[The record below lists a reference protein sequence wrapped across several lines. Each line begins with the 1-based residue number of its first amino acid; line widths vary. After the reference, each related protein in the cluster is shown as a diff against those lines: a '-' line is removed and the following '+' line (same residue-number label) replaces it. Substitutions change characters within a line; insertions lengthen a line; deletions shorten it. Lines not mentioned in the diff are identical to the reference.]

1 MAPSPMPTLRPV
13 APQRLLVWGRVFLLV
28 FLTALLWFT
37 SGNALATEIA
47 PASGEDLSYLPLEVE
62 YATGVVTAL
71 SQEPEPEAPNPLHPM
86 VGMNTVENVTV
97 KVTTGS
103 WAGETLKLK
112 NILSG
117 HPAYDIPLKEGARVL
132 LTVERYSDRP
142 PEINIADRARTPV
155 ITVLLGLFLL
165 GFFLLA
171 GKHALK
177 VLLLVA
183 GVVLLFDALLIPAT
197 LAGKPILLTLL
208 LILVIILVLALY
220 LLPLSRQQRLV
231 MAASSLSGLLV
242 TLLALVF
249 ALGVAPLQGFTS
261 EELAGLWQM
270 NPLIDFPG
278 ILLAGGL
285 VGYLGFLLGLS
296 YLLAQRAPYLPA
308 AHSPSTFLSRFQAG
322 LAEGQQPLAL
332 LIGGLALLYLGLY
345 LSWWFQLTEI
355 APPKFFNLESVAS
368 VVAVALSGGLGL
380 ITTVPVAAG
389 LSAWNRVFSATNPT
403 TP

>member
-1 MAPSPMPTLRPV
+1 MLV
-13 APQRLLVWGRVFLLV
+13 AMLC
-28 FLTALLWFT
+28 FT
-37 SGNALATEIA
+37 PESALATPLT
-47 PASGEDLSYLPLEVE
+47 PASGEDLSYLPSEVE
-62 YATGVVTAL
+62 YATGVVIAL
-71 SQEPEPEAPNPLHPM
+71 SQEPESETPNPLHPM
-86 VGMNTVENVTV
+86 GGMNTVENVTV

-117 HPAYDIPLKEGARVL
+117 HPAYDIPLEEGARVL
-132 LTVERYSDRP
+132 LTVERYPDRP
-142 PEINIADRARTPV
+142 PEINIADRARTPAT
-155 ITVLLGLFLL
+155 TVLLGLFLL
-165 GFFLLA
+165 GFLLLA

-177 VLLLVA
+177 VLLLVG
-183 GVVLLFDALLIPAT
+183 GVIMLFDALLIPAT
-197 LAGKPILLTLL
+197 LAGKPILFTLL
-208 LILVIILVLALY
+208 LILMAILALALY
-220 LLPLSRQQRLV
+220 LLPLSRPQRVV
-231 MAASSLSGLLV
+231 MATASLSGLCV

-249 ALGVAPLQGFTS
+249 ALGIAPLQGFTS

-270 NPLIDFPG
+270 NPHIDFPG

-296 YLLAQRAPYLPA
+296 YLLARRAPYLPA
-308 AHSPSTFLSRFQAG
+308 AHRPSTFLSRFQAG
-322 LAEGQQPLAL
+322 LAEGQEPLAL

-368 VVAVALSGGLGL
+368 VVVVALSGGLGL

-389 LSAWNRVFSATNPT
+389 LSAWNRVFSSTNPT